1 LTASNAIDPTTVTVI
16 AAAKG
21 IRTPDVG
28 TEATLPDGRVLSYL
42 DLGHPTGTPVMALDG
57 PGSRALG
64 RAAMP
69 AAAELGVRVIVPDRP
84 GFLGSTP
91 QPDRAIVDWV
101 ADATTL
107 ADALGIDAFGLL
119 GQSAGTPFA
128 LAVAAR
134 APDRVLAVALCGA
147 IVPLGD
153 PGALDGVSGP
163 MKPLF
168 VLARRAPWALR
179 PLLRLTSNPDKAA
192 DRALKDLAEKD
203 RAAMDR
209 PELLAL
215 HRETTAEIMRF
226 PVAFAHEVRLVARQW
241 GFDLA
246 DVQAPVGLWVGSE
259 DRTHPPGMSARL
271 AARLPHADEVHVVP
285 GAATFGLIEA
295 YPDALRFAVRR

>member
-1 LTASNAIDPTTVTVI
+1 MLARNSTSASFDASESLGWKSAKTLSWVSCVWRLLRSYSYSPDQKNVLPPGTCSMSSTLTPRARSTSTSASPKSSPTGPTTRTSVKKEAERAKCTAEPPSRQSRCPHGVLTASNAIDPTTVTVI

-119 GQSAGTPFA
+119 GQSAGTPVA
-128 LAVAAR
+128 LAGAARAPGRWAGPPCARAVAAR

-147 IVPLGD
+147 PVPPGD

-163 MKPLF
+163 MKPL
-168 VLARRAPWALR
+168 
-179 PLLRLTSNPDKAA
+179 
-192 DRALKDLAEKD
+192 
-203 RAAMDR
+203 
-209 PELLAL
+209 
-215 HRETTAEIMRF
+215 
-226 PVAFAHEVRLVARQW
+226 
-241 GFDLA
+241 
-246 DVQAPVGLWVGSE
+246 
-259 DRTHPPGMSARL
+259 
-271 AARLPHADEVHVVP
+271 
-285 GAATFGLIEA
+285 
-295 YPDALRFAVRR
+295 